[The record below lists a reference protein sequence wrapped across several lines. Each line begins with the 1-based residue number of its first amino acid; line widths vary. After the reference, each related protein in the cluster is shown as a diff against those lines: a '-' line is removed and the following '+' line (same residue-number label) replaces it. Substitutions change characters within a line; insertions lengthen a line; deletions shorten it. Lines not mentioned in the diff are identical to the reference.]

1 MDKNEFIGKKR
12 NLSESQNSNNN
23 NLNKNNSNDD
33 SLNSTQNSNTIINTN
48 LLFEDK
54 LYNEGITLTNHTH
67 WINKVLI
74 LKNQPKHNLISSS
87 ADGKIIIYDTYPL
100 YKSMLEIK
108 LFGESGVTYLTELKN
123 GSIIAC
129 SFGAIKQFLLKYN
142 SLENKYIYEVI
153 NYYAICTSYI
163 SKCIELINEDL
174 LFISQQNSIII
185 MKKIKKDNYNKKN
198 ENIKKKEEKGNLIND
213 TFVMQSPIKLLK
225 YEICINIEQLNQKLL
240 ISGNITDPKYNIIE
254 RHSNKINNNNSI
266 NFYDDK
272 YNVISKIKN
281 VYCTKSQENI
291 IKVNDKYVIVGIEIC
306 FNEVNWNNKKGIA
319 LIDYINYQIL
329 SFYEVSNQISSI
341 LLYENNLYIGDN
353 KGYIE
358 KYIIKYNDIIFQ
370 KNKRVHFY
378 NINSITYDYI
388 YDNDLNQKI
397 FLIITGSNDGKI
409 KILSYFN
416 D

>member
-1 MDKNEFIGKKR
+1 
-12 NLSESQNSNNN
+12 
-23 NLNKNNSNDD
+23 
-33 SLNSTQNSNTIINTN
+33 
-48 LLFEDK
+48 
-54 LYNEGITLTNHTH
+54 
-67 WINKVLI
+67 
-74 LKNQPKHNLISSS
+74 
-87 ADGKIIIYDTYPL
+87 
-100 YKSMLEIK
+100 
-108 LFGESGVTYLTELKN
+108 
-123 GSIIAC
+123 
-129 SFGAIKQFLLKYN
+129 
-142 SLENKYIYEVI
+142 
-153 NYYAICTSYI
+153 
-163 SKCIELINEDL
+163 
-174 LFISQQNSIII
+174 
-185 MKKIKKDNYNKKN
+185 
-198 ENIKKKEEKGNLIND
+198 
-213 TFVMQSPIKLLK
+213 MQSPIKLLK

-319 LIDYINYQIL
+319 LIDYINYQIV

-388 YDNDLNQKI
+388 YDNDLDQKI